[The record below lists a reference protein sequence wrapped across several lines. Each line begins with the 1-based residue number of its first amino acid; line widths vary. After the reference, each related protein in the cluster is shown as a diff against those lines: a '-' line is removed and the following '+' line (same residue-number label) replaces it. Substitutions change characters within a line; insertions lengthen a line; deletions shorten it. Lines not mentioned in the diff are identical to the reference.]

1 MLITTRS
8 ATSWFDG
15 KQRVDVPAGTPVR
28 TVGDIAV
35 ALAGDE
41 HLQGLV
47 AGRVKTLQAAGEQPL
62 VVALR
67 GRVRVLP
74 RSMLV
79 EVK

>member
-1 MLITTRS
+1 MALATRS
-8 ATSWFDG
+8 AMLFFDDNV
-15 KQRVDVPAGTPVR
+15 RVDVPAGTPVR